1 MTETADGR
9 TEFAGGRTE
18 FADGRTETV
27 VAAALGRAV
36 LLGRALLTS
45 ATAAAGLAI
54 GDDHPYPLVILIV
67 LLIVTSVGQ
76 VAVLTRWPRVVGRP
90 VAILAAEAVLL
101 LAVLALGRGG
111 VPYFVHAAGSAA
123 LAGVLLGFAATPLW
137 LAQCAQGYAVCV
149 TILRQT
155 TPDAAVAVYL
165 IAAPVAGV
173 LAGVVAAIAARAL
186 ARQMRLNV
194 QRVAI
199 AQRDAAAL
207 ERARLARELHDS
219 VAKTLRGMSLAAVAL
234 PGSVRRQ
241 PALAEQLAGAISEGA
256 AAASLQAREL
266 LEGLRLDSP
275 DEALDVTLDR
285 LCGRFSAR
293 TGIDTHA
300 QVHVAEL
307 PVPIRYELTRI
318 AHEALTN
325 IERHAH
331 ATRVTVTLALTRRGR
346 AVTLTVR
353 DDGDGFTMPN
363 DLLTLQDDGHHGIV
377 GMAERAR
384 TIDGTIE
391 VVTRPGRG
399 TSVHVQAP
407 LQ

>member
-1 MTETADGR
+1 MTDSADGR
-9 TEFAGGRTE
+9 VEP
-18 FADGRTETV
+18 V

-36 LLGRALLTS
+36 LLGRALLTV
-45 ATAAAGLAI
+45 ATAAAGLAVA
-54 GDDHPYPLVILIV
+54 DDHPYRLVVLITVLIV
-67 LLIVTSVGQ
+67 ASAVQ
-76 VAVLTRWPRVVGRP
+76 VAVLTRWPRVVSHP
-90 VAILAAEAVLL
+90 VAILAAEAALL
-101 LAVLALGRGG
+101 VAVLALSRGG

-123 LAGVLLGFAATPLW
+123 LAGVLLGAAAWPLW
-137 LAQCAQGYAVCV
+137 AAQAAQGFAVCV
-149 TILRQT
+149 TILRET
-155 TPDAAVAVYL
+155 APDAAVAVYL

-173 LAGVVAAIAARAL
+173 LAGLTAALGARAL
-186 ARQMRLNV
+186 ARQMRLNL

-293 TGIDTHA
+293 TGIDTSAH
-300 QVHVAEL
+300 VHVADL
-307 PVPIRYELTRI
+307 PVPVRYELTRI

-325 IERHAH
+325 IERHANAH
-331 ATRVTVTLALTRRGR
+331 RVTVTLALTRRGR

-353 DDGDGFTMPN
+353 DDGDGFTLPG
-363 DLLTLQDDGHHGIV
+363 DLLTLQDLGHHGIV

-384 TIDGTIE
+384 TIGGSIE

-399 TSVHVQAP
+399 TSVHVSVP
-407 LQ
+407 LAGSTT

>member
-9 TEFAGGRTE
+9 VEP
-18 FADGRTETV
+18 V

-36 LLGRALLTS
+36 LLGRALLTV
-45 ATAAAGLAI
+45 ATAAAGLAVT
-54 GDDHPYPLVILIV
+54 DDHPYRLVVLIT
-67 LLIVTSVGQ
+67 LLVVGSAVQ
-76 VAVLTRWPRVVGRP
+76 VAVLTRWPRVVAHP

-101 LAVLALGRGG
+101 VAVLALSSGG

-123 LAGVLLGFAATPLW
+123 LAGVLLGAAAWPLW
-137 LAQCAQGYAVCV
+137 AAQAAQGFAVCV
-149 TILRQT
+149 TILRET
-155 TPDAAVAVYL
+155 RPDAAVAVYL

-173 LAGVVAAIAARAL
+173 LAGLAAAIAARAL
-186 ARQMRLNV
+186 ARQMRLNL

-293 TGIDTHA
+293 TGIDTSA
-300 QVHVAEL
+300 QVHVADL
-307 PVPIRYELTRI
+307 PVPVRYELTRI

-325 IERHAH
+325 IERHAN
-331 ATRVTVTLALTRRGR
+331 ARRVTVTLALTRRGR

-353 DDGDGFTMPN
+353 DDGDGFTMPG
-363 DLLTLQDDGHHGIV
+363 DLLTLQDLGHHGIV

-384 TIDGTIE
+384 TIGGSIE
-391 VVTRPGRG
+391 VATRPGRG
-399 TSVHVQAP
+399 TSVHVSVP
-407 LQ
+407 LAGSTT

>member
-1 MTETADGR
+1 MTDSADGR
-9 TEFAGGRTE
+9 VEP
-18 FADGRTETV
+18 V

-36 LLGRALLTS
+36 LLGRALLTV
-45 ATAAAGLAI
+45 ATAAAGLAVA
-54 GDDHPYPLVILIV
+54 DEHPYRLVVLIT
-67 LLIVTSVGQ
+67 LLLAGSAVQ
-76 VAVLTRWPRVVGRP
+76 VAVLTRWPRVVSHP

-101 LAVLALGRGG
+101 VAVLALSRGG

-123 LAGVLLGFAATPLW
+123 LAGVLLGAAAWPLW
-137 LAQCAQGYAVCV
+137 AAQAAQGFAVCV
-149 TILRQT
+149 TILRET
-155 TPDAAVAVYL
+155 DPDAAVAVYL

-173 LAGVVAAIAARAL
+173 LAGLAAAVATRAL
-186 ARQMRLNV
+186 VRQMRLNL

-293 TGIDTHA
+293 TGIDTGA
-300 QVHVAEL
+300 QVHVADL
-307 PVPIRYELTRI
+307 PVPVRYELTRI

-325 IERHAH
+325 IERHAN
-331 ATRVTVTLALTRRGR
+331 ARRVTVTLALTRRGR

-353 DDGDGFTMPN
+353 DDGDGFTMSG
-363 DLLTLQDDGHHGIV
+363 DLLTLQDLGHHGIV

-384 TIDGTIE
+384 TIGGSIE
-391 VVTRPGRG
+391 VTTRPGRG
-399 TSVHVQAP
+399 TSVHVSVP
-407 LQ
+407 LAGSIT

>member
-9 TEFAGGRTE
+9 VEP
-18 FADGRTETV
+18 V

-36 LLGRALLTS
+36 LLGRALVTV
-45 ATAAAGLAI
+45 ATAAAGLAVA
-54 GDDHPYPLVILIV
+54 DDRPYRLVVLIV
-67 LLIVTSVGQ
+67 VLVVASAAQI
-76 VAVLTRWPRVVGRP
+76 AVLTRWPRVVAHP

-101 LAVLALGRGG
+101 FAVLALSRGG

-123 LAGVLLGFAATPLW
+123 LAGVLLGAAAWPLW
-137 LAQCAQGYAVCV
+137 TAQAAQGYAVCV
-149 TILRQT
+149 TILRET
-155 TPDAAVAVYL
+155 RPDAAVAVYL
-165 IAAPVAGV
+165 VAAPVAGV
-173 LAGVVAAIAARAL
+173 LAGVAAAIAARAL
-186 ARQMRLNV
+186 IRQMRLNV
-194 QRVAI
+194 MRVAI

-275 DEALDVTLDR
+275 DEALEVTLDR

-293 TGIDTHA
+293 TGIDTSA
-300 QVHVAEL
+300 QVHVTDL
-307 PVPIRYELTRI
+307 PVPVRYELTRI

-325 IERHAH
+325 IERHAN
-331 ATRVTVTLALTRRGR
+331 AGRVTVTLALTRRGR

-353 DDGDGFTMPN
+353 DDGDGFTMPA
-363 DLLTLQDDGHHGIV
+363 DLLTLQDLGHHGIV

-384 TIDGTIE
+384 TIGGGLE

-399 TSVHVQAP
+399 TSVHVQVP
-407 LQ
+407 LAGSTT